1 MASGLPKHAEARG
14 SSDAAR
20 VRVELGAR
28 SYDVAVGSGALAEIG
43 SLVRGRLGPHCTRA
57 LVVYDDGV
65 PTMHVEAVEHALK
78 GTSIETYSF
87 PVHASEE
94 GKSLASLDR
103 IVVELTRRR
112 LERKDVVIALGGGVT
127 GDLAGFAAAVYRR
140 GIAFVQ
146 CPTTLLSMVDAS
158 VGGKTGVNVRLTPGD
173 LKKNMIGA
181 FHQPIGVLADVDV
194 LASLDERHFRA
205 GMAECIKHGMIASD
219 FEDPSLQDW
228 MRASAA
234 ALSARGAGLLTEL
247 ITRNVAVKARVVAG
261 DEREEREG
269 AGGRA
274 LLNMGHTFGH
284 AIEALAGAR
293 GVLADGSALPGEIHH
308 GEAVALGLRAAC
320 ECAAQLGFASRD
332 YAAKIGSLIDQFGLP
347 RRASG
352 LPPTDAILER
362 MSHDKKNIGGS
373 LRLVLPCGEG
383 SGTLVENPRLD
394 AVRSAIEFIR
404 AS

>member
-1 MASGLPKHAEARG
+1 MSSGLPKQAGARG
-14 SSDAAR
+14 SSDA
-20 VRVELGAR
+20 VRIELGPR
-28 SYDVAVGSGALAEIG
+28 SYDVVVGSGVLERAGTLA
-43 SLVRGRLGPHCTRA
+43 RTRLGARCTRA
-57 LVVYDDGV
+57 LVVFDDGV
-65 PTMHVEAVEHALK
+65 PSALLATVERSLSAAA
-78 GTSIETYSF
+78 IETFSF

-140 GIAFVQ
+140 GIALVQ

-158 VGGKTGVNVRLTPGD
+158 VGGKTGVNVRLAPGD

-205 GMAECIKHGMIASD
+205 GMAECIKHGMIAAD

-228 MRASAA
+228 MRANAP
-234 ALSARGAGLLTEL
+234 ALAIRDERLLAEL
-247 ITRNVAVKARVVAG
+247 ITRNVAIKARVVAG
-261 DEREEREG
+261 DEREESEG
-269 AGGRA
+269 NGGRA

-284 AIEALAGAR
+284 AIEALPGAQ

-320 ECAAQLGFASRD
+320 ECAVQLGFASRD
-332 YAAKIGSLIDQFGLP
+332 YGSKIGSLIDRFGLP
-347 RRASG
+347 GRVSG

-373 LRLVLPCGEG
+373 LRLVLPCGE
-383 SGTLVENPRLD
+383 SRGTVVENPRMD
-394 AVRSAIEFIR
+394 AVRAAIDTMR
-404 AS
+404 T